1 MRADDIIVIKLGGS
15 FVGSRHLAGWVDV
28 LANFR
33 GRAVVVPGGG
43 PFADAARQAQAK
55 IGFKDAV
62 AHHLA
67 LLAMEQFGQ
76 VLVSLS
82 PSFCVADS
90 GAAIRRIIRAGNVPV
105 WSPVRM
111 VLRTSEI
118 LPSWDITSD
127 SLAAWLAGHIG
138 AQQLVLVKHGGPF
151 DVPVRAVDLVK
162 RGIVDRAFPRFLA
175 ASGVPA
181 SIMGA
186 EAYASASRTIGRRSA
201 LGIPIDLHERV
212 ARRLLASSWPRSKS
226 RAGDGR

>member
-1 MRADDIIVIKLGGS
+1 MRAEDTIVVKLGGS
-15 FVGSRHLAGWVDV
+15 FVGSRYLAGWVDV

-33 GRAVVVPGGG
+33 GRAVIVPGGG
-43 PFADAARQAQAK
+43 PFADAVRQAQAK

-82 PSFCVADS
+82 PRFCVADS
-90 GAAIRRIIRAGNVPV
+90 GAAIRRILRAGNVPV

-127 SLAAWLAGHIG
+127 SLAAWLAGYIG
-138 AQQLVLVKHGGPF
+138 ARQLVLVKHGGPF
-151 DVPVRAVDLVK
+151 NCPVRARDLVT

-175 ASGVPA
+175 VSGVPA
-181 SIMGA
+181 SIVGA
-186 EAYASASRTIGRRSA
+186 KAYASALRTLGRHSA
-201 LGIPIDLHERV
+201 LGIPIDLHEPV
-212 ARRLLASSWPRSKS
+212 ARRLLAPSWPRSKS
-226 RAGDGR
+226 HAGDGR

>member
-1 MRADDIIVIKLGGS
+1 MRADNTIVIKLGGS
-15 FVGSRHLAGWVDV
+15 FVGSRHLVGWVDV

-43 PFADAARQAQAK
+43 PFADAVRMTQAR
-55 IGFKDAV
+55 IGFEDTV

-82 PSFCVADS
+82 PRFGVADS
-90 GAAIRRIIRAGNVPV
+90 GEAIRRILRAGKVPV
-105 WSPVRM
+105 WSPVRE
-111 VLRTSEI
+111 VLRASEI

-138 AQQLVLVKHGGPF
+138 AGRLVLVKHGEPLDG
-151 DVPVRAVDLVK
+151 PVRAVDLVT
-162 RGIVDRAFPRFLA
+162 RGVVDRAFPRFLA
-175 ASGVPA
+175 ASGVQA
-181 SIMGA
+181 SIVGA
-186 EAYASASRTIGRRSA
+186 KDYASVPRTIGSGRA
-201 LGIPIDLHERV
+201 PGVPIDLHER
-212 ARRLLASSWPRSKS
+212 AAKRLLASSWPRSKS